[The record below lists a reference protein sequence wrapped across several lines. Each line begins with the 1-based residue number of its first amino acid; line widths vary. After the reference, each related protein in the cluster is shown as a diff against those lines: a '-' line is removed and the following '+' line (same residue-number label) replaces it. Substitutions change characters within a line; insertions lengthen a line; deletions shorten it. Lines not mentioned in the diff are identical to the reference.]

1 MRETDEFAVTRVGT
15 EELEVWREGM
25 TLDEV
30 GRKEDVV
37 SEDDGVERL
46 KDVASRLEVG
56 EASPALIGL
65 VAVVLVVLVD
75 TVGVGRLKEILLAP
89 AVTAVIEAVPS
100 ADDVDALN
108 DILVDIVVDD
118 ELLSG
123 AEVDIP
129 RSMELKDRSEVKGDA
144 AVVETVRNE
153 EVELSIVELSLV
165 FGRVTGMIS
174 IVVGN
179 DAMLLV
185 VFWNGTACLNEL
197 IS

>member
-1 MRETDEFAVTRVGT
+1 VRETDEFAVTRVGT